1 MNQNME
7 KGWNYN
13 MESCPLDTE
22 VRLLSSDGCPLLPQ
36 REYVGTVT
44 HNGKSMVNGECHRGE
59 TLNASAGA
67 PLWHGKG
74 WKRLNGGKDGKNGE
88 INRTRWVWERG
99 HNRG

>member
-7 KGWNYN
+7 KGWNYD

-44 HNGKSMVNGECHRGE
+44 HNGKSMVNGECHRGDPE
-59 TLNASAGA
+59 CFYRSAIVA
-67 PLWHGKG
+67 WKG
-74 WKRLNGGKDGKNGE
+74 LEKA
-88 INRTRWVWERG
+88 
-99 HNRG
+99 